1 MKKRHLV
8 SLIRIIKDSLSA
20 HRIAD
25 WSDKKVVEIVA
36 ENITKKF
43 ARYMKE
49 QEGLEKLGKTE
60 EDYMIPPNGLG
71 QGFVK
76 KKD

>member
-8 SLIRIIKDSLSA
+8 SLIRIIKDLLSA
-20 HRIAD
+20 HKMAD

-43 ARYMKE
+43 SKYMKE
-49 QEGLEKLGKTE
+49 QEELESLGMTE
-60 EDYMIPPNGLG
+60 EEAMIPPGNLG
-71 QGFVK
+71 R
-76 KKD
+76 

>member
-8 SLIRIIKDSLSA
+8 SLIRIIKDSLAA
-20 HRIAD
+20 HKMAD
-25 WSDKKVVEIVA
+25 WGDKKVVEIVA

-43 ARYMKE
+43 ARYIKE

-60 EDYMIPPNGLG
+60 EDYMIPPGGLG
-71 QGFVK
+71 IEE
-76 KKD
+76 

>member
-20 HRIAD
+20 HKMAD
-25 WSDKKVVEIVA
+25 WSDRKVVEIVA

-43 ARYMKE
+43 ARYMKD
-49 QEGLEKLGKTE
+49 QEGMEKLGKTE
-60 EDYMIPPNGLG
+60 EDYMIPPGGLNR
-71 QGFVK
+71 
-76 KKD
+76 

>member
-43 ARYMKE
+43 SKYIKE
-49 QEGLEKLGKTE
+49 QEDLERLGKTQE
-60 EDYMIPPNGLG
+60 EFMIPPNGLNR
-71 QGFVK
+71 
-76 KKD
+76 

>member
-8 SLIRIIKDSLSA
+8 SLISIIKDSLFA

-43 ARYMKE
+43 SKYIKE
-49 QEGLEKLGKTE
+49 QEDLERLGKTQE
-60 EDYMIPPNGLG
+60 EFMIPPNALNR
-71 QGFVK
+71 
-76 KKD
+76 